1 MIKLPY
7 RILCLL
13 AIALPS
19 LASAG
24 KLEVLDRIVAVV
36 NDGVIMQSELQQ
48 RTDEILHGLRA
59 EQQRIPPMDVLQEQI
74 LDRMIEEQL
83 QLDMATRAGIR
94 VDDTSLNEALSG
106 IARQNDMTLEAFSA
120 EIRREGI
127 EWATFRE
134 QIRNDMII
142 NLLRQRVVGQRIR
155 ITELEVDRFLDSEL
169 GKQLFESEFQL
180 GHILVQLPDGAS
192 PEQIQAAER
201 EARQIVEQL
210 DQGADFKAL
219 AIAHSD
225 DGYALQGGDLGW
237 RPAAQWPSLFS
248 EAVISLQPGEHAGPL
263 RSGNGFHILKMID
276 RRGDAQKIV
285 EQYRTRHILLKS
297 SAIRSSE
304 QSLALAREL
313 RTRIEQGASFEEL
326 AREHSDDPGSA
337 RNGGELGWVS
347 SGEMVPEFEK
357 HMLSVPVGEL
367 SPIFETEYGWHFLRV
382 DEKRNADMSEEFRR
396 LKARQALH
404 QRRYAEE
411 LQNWLQEIRSEA
423 YVDIR
428 L

>member
-1 MIKLPY
+1 
-7 RILCLL
+7 
-13 AIALPS
+13 
-19 LASAG
+19 
-24 KLEVLDRIVAVV
+24 
-36 NDGVIMQSELQQ
+36 
-48 RTDEILHGLRA
+48 LRCGD
-59 EQQRIPPMDVLQEQI
+59 I
-74 LDRMIEEQL
+74 
-83 QLDMATRAGIR
+83 
-94 VDDTSLNEALSG
+94 
-106 IARQNDMTLEAFSA
+106 
-120 EIRREGI
+120 
-127 EWATFRE
+127 
-134 QIRNDMII
+134 
-142 NLLRQRVVGQRIR
+142 
-155 ITELEVDRFLDSEL
+155 
-169 GKQLFESEFQL
+169 
-180 GHILVQLPDGAS
+180 
-192 PEQIQAAER
+192 
-201 EARQIVEQL
+201 
-210 DQGADFKAL
+210 
-219 AIAHSD
+219 IAHSISQSD
-225 DGYALQGGDLGW
+225 DGYALQCGDLGC
-237 RPAAQWPSLFS
+237 RPAAQWTSLFS
-248 EAVISLQPGEHAGPL
+248 EAVNSLQPGEHAGPL

-285 EQYRTRHILLKS
+285 EQFRTRHILLKS

-347 SGEMVPEFEK
+347 SGVMVPEFEK